1 MDLFSVL
8 DTIAGIVKAVN
19 DHRTSNNDVEES
31 IKSLKTELDS
41 IRKLLTQLADIVTGE
56 EERLQGGAQSDSDR
70 DRDDSILALVDS
82 EGQLGELR
90 STLDEISAWLSTL
103 QSKPRSK
110 MTLDWLSSKA
120 KQKKV
125 TIERFSFKL
134 EKYKST
140 ATLVLTMAMRYEY
153 N

>member
-8 DTIAGIVKAVN
+8 DTVAGVVKAVD

-41 IRKLLTQLADIVTGE
+41 IRKLLTQLVDIVTGG

-70 DRDDSILALVDS
+70 DRDDSILALVDG

-90 STLDEISAWLSTL
+90 STLDEISAWLLTL
-103 QSKPRSK
+103 QSKPRNK

-120 KQKKV
+120 KQRKA
-125 TIERFSFKL
+125 TIEQFSSKL
-134 EKYKST
+134 ERYKST
-140 ATLVLTMAMRYEY
+140 ASLVLAMAVRYEH